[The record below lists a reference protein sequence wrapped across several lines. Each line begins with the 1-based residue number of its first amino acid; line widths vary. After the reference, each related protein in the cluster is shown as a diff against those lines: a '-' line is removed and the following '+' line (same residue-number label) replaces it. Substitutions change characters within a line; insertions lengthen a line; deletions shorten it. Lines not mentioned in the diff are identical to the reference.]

1 MQQSVTI
8 APPRS
13 RFRAALYGLAPGIA
27 MIAIAMGFRL
37 DPRSASAFSGQ
48 PTEHTQFSA
57 HTLPSA
63 TTGASG
69 TTRTTNH
76 AHGMLDRALQ
86 RPAGTAD

>member
-1 MQQSVTI
+1 MQQAVTI
-8 APPRS
+8 VPPRS

-48 PTEHTQFSA
+48 PAEHAQFSA
-57 HTLPSA
+57 HAGPST
-63 TTGASG
+63 TTGVSS
-69 TTRTTNH
+69 TTNTTSH
-76 AHGMLDRALQ
+76 AYGTLDQATQ